1 MLARLFW
8 NMVHIF
14 STTLQ
19 TENPTK
25 PTKNVLYG
33 KWSILKQS
41 KNKYCTGTA
50 LLTSFYNENAHYRY
64 IFKDPTL
71 NFSCWIKKW
80 KVPESSS
87 TLFCTTLRTSFLFP
101 SKPRCN
107 TNSEANNISCLQL
120 ARSVKYPQ

>member
-87 TLFCTTLRTSFLFP
+87 TSILYYFTYIFTFSF
-101 SKPRCN
+101 KN
-107 TNSEANNISCLQL
+107 EM
-120 ARSVKYPQ
+120 